1 MSILM
6 FQRVLPTLGR
16 FVGRKTSAAP
26 VTEERRVWVRHAC
39 ALATSVTSTSDPEP
53 APIAARVRN
62 VSRGGIMLIVASQI
76 EAGDLIRIDLPA
88 DAEGGESAVLACVVR
103 VNSAENG
110 QWALN
115 CTFSADLS
123 EADWQLFDLEPTP
136 PEAERRARIRYVC
149 KAEVIYEVVGGR
161 LDQRGSAQCV
171 DISTGGVG
179 FPIAGPVALG
189 SLLHLELRDGGG
201 HRVAVMLASAVS
213 TRRTPDGQYLLGC
226 NFMGEL
232 GDAQL
237 RNLVKRGEPLG

>member
-1 MSILM
+1 MA
-6 FQRVLPTLGR
+6 T
-16 FVGRKTSAAP
+16 T
-26 VTEERRVWVRHAC
+26 VR
-39 ALATSVTSTSDPEP
+39 STTDPEP
-53 APIAARVRN
+53 APIPARVRN
-62 VSRGGIMLIVASQI
+62 VSRGGIMLIVGSHI

-103 VNSAENG
+103 VNAANHGE
-110 QWALN
+110 WVLN

-123 EADWQLFDLEPTP
+123 EADWQLFDLEPPP

-149 KAEVIYEVVGGR
+149 HAEVIYEVVGGKP
-161 LDQRGSAQCV
+161 DQRGSAQGV
-171 DISTGGVG
+171 DLSTGGVG
-179 FPIAGPVALG
+179 FPIPSPIALG
-189 SLLHLELRDGGG
+189 SLLHMELRDGAG

-237 RNLVKRGEPLG
+237 RNLVKRGELPG